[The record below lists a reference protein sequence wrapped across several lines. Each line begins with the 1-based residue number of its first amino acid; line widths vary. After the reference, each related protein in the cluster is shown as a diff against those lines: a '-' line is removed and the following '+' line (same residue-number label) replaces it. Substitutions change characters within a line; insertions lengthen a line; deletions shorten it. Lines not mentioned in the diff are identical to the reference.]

1 MRLTEK
7 EKSAILES
15 VRKLDPDADIYLFG
29 SRTDDQK
36 KGGDI
41 DILVFSNKLT
51 FKDKIRIKAELF
63 EKIEEQKLD
72 LLIAKDSSDPFV
84 KMALN
89 HGVRLQ

>member
-41 DILVFSNKLT
+41 DILVFSDQLT
-51 FKDKIRIKAELF
+51 FKDKIRIKAALF